1 MWPLQQSHTL
11 QLKPSIIEYFFLKF
25 AQAIHNHKI
34 MNKVLTITILALS
47 VILASCDK
55 LSNSTEKIGET
66 AGDMV
71 KGIETGVKKAR
82 AINITY
88 TKSLSTK
95 GITNGKVSLKNDKE
109 GTDNLLSIYLI
120 FSKRF
125 KGKVSAK
132 AYDNQGLEM
141 GRSFVKIDVEGGDAG
156 FYDFHFDKRTNID
169 RDGKVVLE

>member
-1 MWPLQQSHTL
+1 
-11 QLKPSIIEYFFLKF
+11 
-25 AQAIHNHKI
+25 
-34 MNKVLTITILALS
+34 MNKALTISTLALS
-47 VILASCDK
+47 IAFSSCDR

-71 KGIETGVKKAR
+71 KGVESGIKKAR
-82 AINITY
+82 AINVTY
-88 TKSLSTK
+88 TESLSAK
-95 GITNGKVSLKNDKE
+95 GISNGKVSLKNDKE

-125 KGKVSAK
+125 KGRVSAK

-141 GRSFVKIDVEGGDAG
+141 GRSSVKIDAQDGDAG

-169 RDGKVVLE
+169 RDGRIVLE

>member
-1 MWPLQQSHTL
+1 
-11 QLKPSIIEYFFLKF
+11 
-25 AQAIHNHKI
+25 
-34 MNKVLTITILALS
+34 MNKVLTISTLS
-47 VILASCDK
+47 LLIISSSCDR

-88 TKSLSTK
+88 RESLSIK
-95 GITNGKVSLKNDKE
+95 GITNGKVSLKNDKD

-141 GRSFVKIDVEGGDAG
+141 GRSSVKIDVQDGDAG

-169 RDGKVVLE
+169 RDGKIVLE

>member
-1 MWPLQQSHTL
+1 
-11 QLKPSIIEYFFLKF
+11 
-25 AQAIHNHKI
+25 
-34 MNKVLTITILALS
+34 MNKALIISTLALS
-47 VILASCDK
+47 MIFSSCDR

-71 KGIETGVKKAR
+71 KGVESGIKKAR
-82 AINITY
+82 AINVTY
-88 TKSLSTK
+88 TESLSTK

-120 FSKRF
+120 FSKKF

-141 GRSFVKIDVEGGDAG
+141 GRSSVKIDAQDGDAG

-169 RDGKVVLE
+169 RDGRIVLE

>member
-1 MWPLQQSHTL
+1 
-11 QLKPSIIEYFFLKF
+11 
-25 AQAIHNHKI
+25 
-34 MNKVLTITILALS
+34 MNKELIVSILALS
-47 VILASCDK
+47 IFVSSCDK

-71 KGIETGVKKAR
+71 KGVESGIKKAR
-82 AINITY
+82 AINVTY
-88 TKSLSTK
+88 TESLSTK
-95 GITNGKVSLKNDKE
+95 GVTNGKVSLKNDKE

-125 KGKVSAK
+125 KGRVSAK

-141 GRSFVKIDVEGGDAG
+141 GRSSVRIDAQGGDAG